1 MVELTLL
8 GEVTLR
14 VDGREV
20 DLGPARQRCVLAAL
34 AVDAGH
40 LVATDVLVGRVWG
53 ERVPHRQRST
63 LHTYLSRLRRLGAE
77 IVRRPGGYVLLVDE
91 RAVDLHRFRALRAGS
106 PTAAALT
113 EALALWRGEPLAGLD
128 GEWVETVRDR
138 WRLERLAARLD
149 LLDARLAAGE
159 GVALVAEL
167 AALAAEHPLDE
178 RVAGQHLLA
187 LHRAGRSADALT
199 HYLDLRDRM
208 VDELGTEPGPALREL
223 HKRILDADPTLTAP
237 TLAAPA
243 RGATAV
249 PRQLPA
255 APRHF
260 TGRDAEL
267 AALTATL
274 DAAEPGSTTV
284 ISAIAGS
291 GGIGKTWLA
300 LHWAHRNADRFPD
313 GQLFVDLRGFSPDGE
328 PMHPGVALRGFL
340 QALGV
345 EAGRVPVDPHAQA
358 ALFRSL
364 VTDRRMLV
372 VADNARDA
380 DQVVPLLPGG
390 GSCTVL
396 VTSRSHLRGLVTG
409 HGAHHLALDVLS
421 DADARALLT
430 SRLGADRVDD
440 PATAELVRLCG
451 GFPLALGIVASHAQT
466 HPGLALADLAAELR
480 GLGLGALDDTDP
492 TASLPAV
499 LSWSLDALPPD
510 RARAF
515 ALLGTAPGAD
525 TGLPAAASL
534 LGLPA
539 PDAEAV
545 LSDLEQAS
553 LLTRDAAGRYRLHD
567 LVRRFAAGLA
577 EDREPG
583 LRRVVDFYT
592 RTAIAADRLVYPH
605 RASNPFGA
613 PEVPPSLLPDD
624 AAAMTWFDT
633 EHANLLAAQQT
644 AIAHGWHE
652 SVWALAWAVTAYH
665 QLRGHLQ
672 VRLDVWYPALEAA
685 AHLDDPLAGI
695 LAHRFLGSALADL
708 PRHEDAVTH
717 LHQALEL
724 AARHDVPTEMAHVH
738 RTLAWTWAQSGDERT
753 ALEHATEAL
762 RLHRSLDQPVW
773 EADALNDV
781 GWLHSRLGD
790 YATARDHCEAALEL
804 HRSHRNPRG
813 VATTLDS
820 LGYIEHRS
828 GDHRRSIQH
837 YQEALALRRNVDD
850 TYECANN
857 LDALGHP
864 HLALGEVE
872 QARTVWLEALELY
885 RRQERDLDA
894 SRVRRQLD
902 DLPH

>member
-14 VDGREV
+14 VDGRVV

-34 AVDAGH
+34 AVDAGQ
-40 LVATDVLVGRVWG
+40 LVSTDVLVQRVWG
-53 ERVPHRQRST
+53 ERVPHRDRAT
-63 LHTYLSRLRRLGAE
+63 LHTYLSRLRRLGAD
-77 IVRRPGGYVLLVDE
+77 IVRRPGGYVLAVHE
-91 RAVDLHRFRALRAGS
+91 RAVDLHRFRASRAAG
-106 PTAAALT
+106 ALT

-149 LLDARLAAGE
+149 LFDARLAAGE

-178 RVAGQHLLA
+178 RVAGQYLLA

-199 HYLDLRDRM
+199 HYLRLRDRM
-208 VDELGTEPGPALREL
+208 VDELGTEPGSALRDL
-223 HKRILDADPTLTAP
+223 HKRILDADPALVV
-237 TLAAPA
+237 PA
-243 RGATAV
+243 RATTPV

-328 PMHPGVALRGFL
+328 PMRPGVALRGFL

-345 EAGRVPVDPHAQA
+345 EAGRVPVDPHAQS

-409 HGAHHLALDVLS
+409 HGAHHLALDVLT

-430 SRLGADRVDD
+430 SRLGPDRVDD

-466 HPGLALADLAAELR
+466 RPGLALADLAAELR

-492 TASLPAV
+492 TASLPCV

-525 TGLPAAASL
+525 IGPPAAARL
-534 LGLPA
+534 LGLSTA
-539 PDAEAV
+539 EAEAV
-545 LSDLEQAS
+545 LCDLEQAS
-553 LLTRDAAGRYRLHD
+553 LLTRDAVGRYRLHD
-567 LVRRFAAGLA
+567 LVRRYAAGLV
-577 EDREPG
+577 EDRVPG
-583 LRRVVDFYT
+583 LRRVLDFYT
-592 RTAIAADRLVYPH
+592 DTAVSADRLVYPH
-605 RASNPFGA
+605 RASTPFG
-613 PEVPPSLLPDD
+613 PPAVEPAFPDD
-624 AAAMTWFDT
+624 VTAMAWFDT

-652 SVWALAWAVTAYH
+652 TVWALAWAVTAYH
-665 QLRGHLQ
+665 QLRGYLQ
-672 VRLDVWYPALEAA
+672 VRLDV
-685 AHLDDPLAGI
+685 
-695 LAHRFLGSALADL
+695 
-708 PRHEDAVTH
+708 
-717 LHQALEL
+717 
-724 AARHDVPTEMAHVH
+724 
-738 RTLAWTWAQSGDERT
+738 
-753 ALEHATEAL
+753 
-762 RLHRSLDQPVW
+762 
-773 EADALNDV
+773 
-781 GWLHSRLGD
+781 
-790 YATARDHCEAALEL
+790 
-804 HRSHRNPRG
+804 
-813 VATTLDS
+813 
-820 LGYIEHRS
+820 
-828 GDHRRSIQH
+828 
-837 YQEALALRRNVDD
+837 
-850 TYECANN
+850 
-857 LDALGHP
+857 
-864 HLALGEVE
+864 
-872 QARTVWLEALELY
+872 
-885 RRQERDLDA
+885 
-894 SRVRRQLD
+894 
-902 DLPH
+902 